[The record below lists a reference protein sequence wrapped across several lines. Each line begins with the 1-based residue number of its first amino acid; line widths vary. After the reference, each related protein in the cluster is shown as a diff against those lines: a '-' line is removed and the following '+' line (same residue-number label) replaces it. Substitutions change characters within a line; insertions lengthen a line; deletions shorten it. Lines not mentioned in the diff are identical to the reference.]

1 MQDISS
7 NVWSILRRCYT
18 IGKLDPAYGD
28 TRSRAKERTFMFI
41 GNPLG
46 TSPNAFEVLECFHI
60 AGFAL
65 AIGMIALVDFS
76 LLGFPLLKQSP
87 AQIARAFEWWAL
99 GGLIA
104 AVFSGLLIFSTDPDM
119 YYLNRSFLLK
129 MAGLVLAIIF
139 NYTIHR
145 QALSRNLSPASTRL
159 IACFSLLL
167 WVGVIFG
174 GIFIAVIPAGLA

>member
-1 MQDISS
+1 
-7 NVWSILRRCYT
+7 
-18 IGKLDPAYGD
+18 
-28 TRSRAKERTFMFI
+28 MFI
-41 GNPLG
+41 ENPLN
-46 TSPNAFEVLECFHI
+46 TWPNAFAVLECFHI

-76 LLGFPLLKQSP
+76 LLGFLMLKQS
-87 AQIARAFEWWAL
+87 AVQIARTFEWWTL
-99 GGLIA
+99 GGLIV

-129 MAGLVLAIIF
+129 MAALVLAVMF

-145 QALSRNLSPASTRL
+145 QTLFSDLSPASTRL
-159 IACFSLLL
+159 IACLSLLL

-174 GIFIAVIPAGLA
+174 GIFIAVVPAGSV